1 MNIILNDVPYEF
13 SGNTLKDLLSALEK
27 EEQGIA
33 IAIDQQVI
41 PKSQWQSTQL
51 IERSQVFIFESI
63 AGG

>member
-13 SGNTLKDLLSALEK
+13 SGNTLKDLLSALKK

-33 IAIDQQVI
+33 IAIEQQVI